1 MSSTVFAP
9 YARAAGYID
18 AGGNLVRKKNITSV
32 SRPETGK
39 YVITVETTIKA
50 SESVC
55 QATIDRSGDWGT
67 EALAGIPG
75 NPPDDHT
82 FVVWTGKNGGASNQ
96 PFHFMVP

>member
-1 MSSTVFAP
+1 MSNNVTAP
-9 YARAAGYID
+9 YARAAAHIN
-18 AGGNLVRKKNITSV
+18 AGGNLVRGKNITSV

-39 YVITVETTIKA
+39 YIITVATTIKA
-50 SESVC
+50 SESVVL
-55 QATIDRSGDWGT
+55 ASIDRSGAWGT

-82 FVVWTGKNGGASNQ
+82 FIVWTGKDGGASNQ